1 MDSHTDELIQRVM
14 KERFANHTVLSVVH
28 KLESAL
34 DDFDMV
40 IVLDAG
46 ELKEVGP
53 PRELLAKSSEG
64 SAFAALYERL
74 ASNKSNPG
82 DKDEIM
88 HSVDIGEH
96 SLTSESKR

>member
-1 MDSHTDELIQRVM
+1 MDSSTDELIKRVI
-14 KERFANHTVLSVVH
+14 KERFANHTVISVIH

-46 ELKEVGP
+46 ELKELGP
-53 PRELLAKSSEG
+53 PRELHAKGPEG

-74 ASNKSNPG
+74 TSGKNSLRER
-82 DKDEIM
+82 DEREPPEG
-88 HSVDIGEH
+88 SG
-96 SLTSESKR
+96 